1 MRSTRSVLYLSLLL
15 TVLSLFALFY
25 TLVFHGDFV
34 AHNIVFNSIIACFDV
49 IVLLYALYANFFVG
63 RGITQWEQF
72 KRHFPRDEEPKLKG
86 GMRLLRGRLHDLIS
100 FNEDER
106 NSAVA
111 LVAKA
116 LDWRVDFLFYAAGA
130 VISMGLLGTFFGLTF
145 TMEGIR
151 GSIDVLSSADE
162 IQAKSLINSLAAPL
176 GGMATAFS
184 SSMFGLGSS
193 ICTGL
198 VAHFMGRATEG
209 WVYDIEKWS
218 FVASGEEAS
227 KVAGETG
234 TIDATTRAINRL
246 AAVLS
251 RHVEFSHEDT
261 GKFLDISGNF
271 VQGQAIQQ
279 ETMDKMLTVISEQS
293 ENNKQSIET
302 ILNTVTA
309 NGEATRQIVEI
320 LQNSSVVLAGLGDIV
335 KSNSAYIARSIEAQ
349 ESNSQTIGQ
358 AIAGLNQMRIEF
370 MGSLDTISNRLK
382 GIQDN
387 TGALEAISDELKGV
401 HANTSA
407 LEAISNDLKGVQA
420 NTGSLE
426 AISGNL
432 KELQASAGSIQQSTN
447 QLLGYSV
454 NQAEALQNANQ
465 VMQVQQKAI
474 MEGMRDLTEARVSI
488 VSAIRAVQKV
498 SDVPPTKG

>member
-63 RGITQWEQF
+63 RGITQWEQC

-116 LDWRVDFLFYAAGA
+116 LNWRVDFLFYAAGA

-162 IQAKSLINSLAAPL
+162 IQAKSLINSLA
-176 GGMATAFS
+176 
-184 SSMFGLGSS
+184 
-193 ICTGL
+193 
-198 VAHFMGRATEG
+198 
-209 WVYDIEKWS
+209 
-218 FVASGEEAS
+218 

-261 GKFLDISGNF
+261 RKFLDISGNF

-382 GIQDN
+382 GI
-387 TGALEAISDELKGV
+387 SDELKGV

-420 NTGSLE
+420 NTGALE

-465 VMQVQQKAI
+465 VMQVQQKAN
-474 MEGMRDLTEARVSI
+474 VWCQSYW
-488 VSAIRAVQKV
+488 
-498 SDVPPTKG
+498 

>member
-1 MRSTRSVLYLSLLL
+1 MKSTRSVLYFALLL
-15 TVLSLFALFY
+15 TVLSLFALIY
-25 TLVFHGDFV
+25 TLVMHGDFV
-34 AHNIVFNSIIACFDV
+34 AHNIIFNSIIAFFDA
-49 IVLLYALYANFFVG
+49 IVLVYALYTLFYLKSG
-63 RGITQWEQF
+63 MRQWESF
-72 KRHFPRDEEPKLKG
+72 KINFPRDNSEPVLKG

-106 NSAVA
+106 NSAIS

-151 GSIDVLSSADE
+151 GSINVLSSADE
-162 IQAKSLINSLAAPL
+162 IQAKSLVNSLAAPL

-198 VAHFMGRATEG
+198 VAHFLGRTTDG

-227 KVAGETG
+227 KMAGETG

-251 RHVEFSHEDT
+251 RHVEFSRQDT
-261 GKFLDISGNF
+261 SKFITISGNF

-279 ETMDKMLTVISEQS
+279 QTMEKMLGVVSEQS
-293 ENNKQSIET
+293 ENNKRSVET
-302 ILNTVTA
+302 ILSTVTA
-309 NGEATRQIVEI
+309 NGEATRQIVELI
-320 LQNSSVVLAGLGDIV
+320 QNSSQKLSGLSDAV
-335 KSNSAYIARSIEAQ
+335 NTNSAYIARSTEAQ
-349 ESNSQTIGQ
+349 EANSQTVAQ
-358 AIAGLNQMRIEF
+358 AIANLNQIRVEF
-370 MGSLDTISNRLK
+370 MT
-382 GIQDN
+382 
-387 TGALEAISDELKGV
+387 
-401 HANTSA
+401 
-407 LEAISNDLKGVQA
+407 
-420 NTGSLE
+420 SLE
-426 AISGNL
+426 AILDKL
-432 KELQASAGSIQQSTN
+432 KQIQNNTNAIEQSAGGLVSHSDQQ
-447 QLLGYSV
+447 Q
-454 NQAEALQNANQ
+454 EALENATQ
-465 VMQVQQKAI
+465 IMRVQQKAI

-488 VSAIRAVQKV
+488 VSAVRAAQKLG
-498 SDVPPTKG
+498 DVPHTKG

>member
-1 MRSTRSVLYLSLLL
+1 MRSTRSVLYFSLLL
-15 TVLSLFALFY
+15 AMLSLIALLY
-25 TLVFHGDFV
+25 TLIFHGDFV
-34 AHNIVFNSIIACFDV
+34 AHNIIFNSIIACFDV
-49 IVLLYALYANFFVG
+49 IVLSYALYTIFYLQRGMVQWQKFKQNFPHEG
-63 RGITQWEQF
+63 
-72 KRHFPRDEEPKLKG
+72 DEPVLKG
-86 GMRLLRGRLHDLIS
+86 GMRLLRGRLRDLIS

-106 NSAVA
+106 NSAIS
-111 LVAKA
+111 LVSTA

-162 IQAKSLINSLAAPL
+162 IQAKSLVNSLAAPL

-193 ICTGL
+193 ICVGL
-198 VAHFMGRATEG
+198 IAHFMGRTTEG

-227 KVAGETG
+227 KMAGETG

-261 GKFLDISGNF
+261 GKFIDISNSF

-279 ETMDKMLTVISEQS
+279 QTMEKMLTVVTEQS
-293 ENNKQSIET
+293 ESNKRSVET
-302 ILNTVTA
+302 ILNTVTSNA
-309 NGEATRQIVEI
+309 EATKQIIEI
-320 LQNSSVVLAGLGDIV
+320 IGNNYQALSELSDIA
-335 KSNSAYIARSIEAQ
+335 KTNSAYIARGIESQ
-349 ESNSQTIGQ
+349 ENNNQTVAQ
-358 AIAGLNQMRIEF
+358 AIAGLNQIRIEF
-370 MGSLDTISNRLK
+370 L
-382 GIQDN
+382 
-387 TGALEAISDELKGV
+387 
-401 HANTSA
+401 TS
-407 LEAISNDLKGVQA
+407 LEAISNKLQEIQRD
-420 NTGSLE
+420 TGSIEQSAANLLTHSVQQEKALE
-426 AISGNL
+426 
-432 KELQASAGSIQQSTN
+432 
-447 QLLGYSV
+447 
-454 NQAEALQNANQ
+454 NANQ
-465 VMQVQQKAI
+465 VMHTQQKAI

-488 VSAIRAVQKV
+488 VSAIKAAQKV

>member
-1 MRSTRSVLYLSLLL
+1 MRSTRSVLYFSLLL
-15 TVLSLFALFY
+15 AMLSLIALLY
-25 TLVFHGDFV
+25 TLIFHGDFV
-34 AHNIVFNSIIACFDV
+34 AHNIIFNSIIACFDV
-49 IVLLYALYANFFVG
+49 IVLSYALYTIFYLQRGMVQWQKFKQNFPHEG
-63 RGITQWEQF
+63 
-72 KRHFPRDEEPKLKG
+72 DEPVLKG
-86 GMRLLRGRLHDLIS
+86 GMRLLRGRLRDLIS

-106 NSAVA
+106 NSAIS
-111 LVAKA
+111 LVSTA

-162 IQAKSLINSLAAPL
+162 IQAKSLVNSLAAPL

-193 ICTGL
+193 ICVGL
-198 VAHFMGRATEG
+198 IAHFMGRTTEG

-227 KVAGETG
+227 KMAGETG

-261 GKFLDISGNF
+261 GKFIDISNSF

-279 ETMDKMLTVISEQS
+279 QTMEKMLTVVTEQS
-293 ENNKQSIET
+293 ESNKRSVET
-302 ILNTVTA
+302 ILNTVTSNA
-309 NGEATRQIVEI
+309 EATKQIIEI
-320 LQNSSVVLAGLGDIV
+320 IGNNYQALSELSDIA
-335 KSNSAYIARSIEAQ
+335 KTNSAYIARGIESQ
-349 ESNSQTIGQ
+349 ENNNQTVAQ
-358 AIAGLNQMRIEF
+358 AIAGLNQIRIEF
-370 MGSLDTISNRLK
+370 LTSLETISNKLQE
-382 GIQDN
+382 IQRD
-387 TGALEAISDELKGV
+387 TGSIEQSAANLLTHSVQQEKALE
-401 HANTSA
+401 
-407 LEAISNDLKGVQA
+407 
-420 NTGSLE
+420 
-426 AISGNL
+426 
-432 KELQASAGSIQQSTN
+432 
-447 QLLGYSV
+447 
-454 NQAEALQNANQ
+454 NANQ
-465 VMQVQQKAI
+465 VMHTQQKAI

-488 VSAIRAVQKV
+488 VSAIKAAQKV

>member
-1 MRSTRSVLYLSLLL
+1 
-15 TVLSLFALFY
+15 
-25 TLVFHGDFV
+25 
-34 AHNIVFNSIIACFDV
+34 
-49 IVLLYALYANFFVG
+49 
-63 RGITQWEQF
+63 
-72 KRHFPRDEEPKLKG
+72 
-86 GMRLLRGRLHDLIS
+86 
-100 FNEDER
+100 
-106 NSAVA
+106 
-111 LVAKA
+111 
-116 LDWRVDFLFYAAGA
+116 
-130 VISMGLLGTFFGLTF
+130 
-145 TMEGIR
+145 
-151 GSIDVLSSADE
+151 
-162 IQAKSLINSLAAPL
+162 
-176 GGMATAFS
+176 
-184 SSMFGLGSS
+184 
-193 ICTGL
+193 
-198 VAHFMGRATEG
+198 MGRATEG

-370 MGSLDTISNRLK
+370 MGSLDTISNKLK

-420 NTGSLE
+420 NTGALE

>member
-1 MRSTRSVLYLSLLL
+1 MKSTRSVLYFSLVLAFLSLL
-15 TVLSLFALFY
+15 ALVY

-34 AHNIVFNSIIACFDV
+34 AHNIIFNSIIAFFDA
-49 IVLLYALYANFFVG
+49 IVLFYAIYTLFYLKSG
-63 RGITQWEQF
+63 MRQWEGF
-72 KRHFPRDEEPKLKG
+72 KRNFPRDGDEPYLKG
-86 GMRLLRGRLHDLIS
+86 GMRLLRGRLRDLIS

-106 NSAVA
+106 NSAVS

-151 GSIDVLSSADE
+151 GSINVLSSADE
-162 IQAKSLINSLAAPL
+162 IQAKSLVNSLAAPL

-198 VAHFMGRATEG
+198 IAHFMGRTTDG

-227 KVAGETG
+227 RMAGETG

-251 RHVEFSHEDT
+251 RHVELSRQDT
-261 GKFLDISGNF
+261 SKFIAISGNF

-279 ETMDKMLTVISEQS
+279 ETMEKMLGIVSAQS
-293 ENNKQSIET
+293 ENNKRSVET
-302 ILNTVTA
+302 ILSTVTA
-309 NGEATRQIVEI
+309 NGEATRQLVELI
-320 LQNSSVVLAGLGDIV
+320 QNSYQMLSGLSDAV
-335 KSNSAYIARSIEAQ
+335 KTNSAYIARSTEAQ
-349 ESNSQTIGQ
+349 EGNSQTVAQVIGN
-358 AIAGLNQMRIEF
+358 LNQTRVEF
-370 MGSLDTISNRLK
+370 LT
-382 GIQDN
+382 
-387 TGALEAISDELKGV
+387 
-401 HANTSA
+401 
-407 LEAISNDLKGVQA
+407 
-420 NTGSLE
+420 SLE
-426 AISGNL
+426 AVLDKLKQIQNNTSSIEQSASGLVSHSN
-432 KELQASAGSIQQSTN
+432 EQQ
-447 QLLGYSV
+447 
-454 NQAEALQNANQ
+454 EALENATQ
-465 VMQVQQKAI
+465 IMRVQQKAI

-488 VSAIRAVQKV
+488 VSAVRAAQKL
-498 SDVPPTKG
+498 DEVPHTKG

>member
-100 FNEDER
+100 FN
-106 NSAVA
+106 
-111 LVAKA
+111 
-116 LDWRVDFLFYAAGA
+116 DFLFYAAGA

-198 VAHFMGRATEG
+198 VAHFMGRTTDG

-261 GKFLDISGNF
+261 RKFLDISGNF

-420 NTGSLE
+420 NTGALE

>member
-1 MRSTRSVLYLSLLL
+1 MRSTRSVLYFSLLL
-15 TVLSLFALFY
+15 AMLSLFALLY
-25 TLVFHGDFV
+25 TLIFHGDFV

-49 IVLLYALYANFFVG
+49 IVLSYALYTIFYLK
-63 RGITQWEQF
+63 RGMAQWQKF
-72 KRHFPRDEEPKLKG
+72 KRSFPRDNEEPVLKG
-86 GMRLLRGRLHDLIS
+86 CMRLLRGRLRDLIS

-106 NSAVA
+106 NSAIS
-111 LVAKA
+111 LVSTA

-162 IQAKSLINSLAAPL
+162 IQAKSLVNSLAAPL

-193 ICTGL
+193 ICVGL
-198 VAHFMGRATEG
+198 IAHFMGRTTEG

-227 KVAGETG
+227 KMAGETG

-261 GKFLDISGNF
+261 GKFIDISNSF

-279 ETMDKMLTVISEQS
+279 QTMEKMLTVVTEQS
-293 ENNKQSIET
+293 ESNKRSVET
-302 ILNTVTA
+302 ILNTVTSNA
-309 NGEATRQIVEI
+309 EATKQIIEI
-320 LQNSSVVLAGLGDIV
+320 IGNNYQALSELSDIA
-335 KSNSAYIARSIEAQ
+335 KTNSAYIARGIESQ
-349 ESNSQTIGQ
+349 ENNNQTVAQ
-358 AIAGLNQMRIEF
+358 AIAGLNQIRIEF
-370 MGSLDTISNRLK
+370 L
-382 GIQDN
+382 
-387 TGALEAISDELKGV
+387 
-401 HANTSA
+401 TS
-407 LEAISNDLKGVQA
+407 LEAISNKLQEIQRD
-420 NTGSLE
+420 TGSIEQSAANLLTHSVQQEKALE
-426 AISGNL
+426 
-432 KELQASAGSIQQSTN
+432 
-447 QLLGYSV
+447 
-454 NQAEALQNANQ
+454 NANQ
-465 VMQVQQKAI
+465 VMHTQQKAI

-488 VSAIRAVQKV
+488 VSAIKAAQKV